1 MRACFRLS
9 SKMSSSDDE
18 DESTSE
24 GGGKAKTVLKR
35 MITAT
40 EALVKD
46 VKDAAKEE
54 TSLLENVVD
63 SGMEV
68 IKVTPN
74 LKNFKPFYIL
84 KDPRSP
90 IFWRELNFK
99 LRGFKTEESSI
110 THSRKNSQTS

>member
-1 MRACFRLS
+1 
-9 SKMSSSDDE
+9 MSSSDDE
-18 DESTSE
+18 DERTSE
-24 GGGKAKTVLKR
+24 ASGKAKIVLKL

-54 TSLLENVVD
+54 TSLLENVVE
-63 SGMEV
+63 SGIED

-74 LKNFKPFYIL
+74 LKDFKPLYIL
-84 KDPRSP
+84 KDPRLP
-90 IFWRELNFK
+90 IFWRELNLK